1 MSVLTEAYTLRNGT
15 EIPKIGFGTWLLEEG
30 DECYDA
36 VADALRLGYRHIDT
50 ARAYGNE
57 ASVGRAVR
65 DSGIPREQIY
75 VTSKLPAQAKAYD
88 RALEQFEITMD
99 QIGLDY
105 LDLYL
110 IHAPW
115 PWDEIGKDC
124 RLENQQ
130 IWKAMEEFLASG
142 RVKAIGVSN
151 FETDDLVSLL
161 PACETLPM
169 VNQIKWF
176 IGLDPSA
183 TVATCADHGI
193 VVEAYSP
200 FAHGLI
206 VNHPEIGDIAAGY
219 GVSAPQLCIR
229 YLLQHGAVVLPK
241 ATTTAHIAQ
250 NAELDFEISDADLAV
265 LDANARHRPA
275 RRRHGVP
282 LVVALRGHRAS
293 GRSGGDPVRSRC
305 GCPRGRPGFGSP
317 RRSCGRCCGCRT

>member
-15 EIPKIGFGTWLLEEG
+15 QIPQVGFGTWLLEEG
-30 DECYDA
+30 NECYDA

-57 ASVGRAVR
+57 ASVGRAIR
-65 DSGIPREQIY
+65 DSGIPREQLYI
-75 VTSKLPAQAKAYD
+75 TSKLPAEAKAYD
-88 RALEQFEITMD
+88 RALEEFETTMD

-124 RLENQQ
+124 RRENQQ
-130 IWKAMEEFLASG
+130 IWKAMEEFLATG

-151 FETDDLVSLL
+151 FETDDLNSLL

-183 TVATCADHGI
+183 TVATCAENDI
-193 VVEAYSP
+193 IVEAYSP

-206 VNHPEIGDIAAGY
+206 VNHPEITDIAAGY
-219 GVSAPQLCIR
+219 DVSAPQLCIR
-229 YLLQHGAVVLPK
+229 YLLQRGAVVLPK

-250 NAELDFEISDADLAV
+250 NAELDFVISDADLAV
-265 LDANARHRPA
+265 LDAMRDTDQHDDAMEFRW
-275 RRRHGVP
+275 
-282 LVVALRGHRAS
+282 S
-293 GRSGGDPVRSRC
+293 
-305 GCPRGRPGFGSP
+305 
-317 RRSCGRCCGCRT
+317 